1 MDERRRVRQNPTVNR
16 VTPLVRTP
24 AIVLERFDHEPG
36 IAHRDPEQE
45 CARGHAIS
53 FVEAGSFLL
62 RAGGTWRRLS
72 SARLFA
78 TTPGLEFSCAH
89 DQDHPQDRCLSVR
102 YAEAA
107 IESLRSAGAA
117 AVTTPVRSL
126 TNRQAFLRLELLAD
140 HAQDAARTEALAGAL
155 YWSLTGPEKTRPLFR
170 PGQLSWYATRVGRV
184 KALIRAHYAEPL
196 SLSRMASE
204 VGMSVY
210 HFARVFAE
218 LEGQPPHKYLLAVR
232 LRQAATRLHV
242 VLTRDGSATLLRR
255 RLLLAQPF
263 RLHVSPPPGGAA
275 LGGRPPAAHGGRR
288 CGSLW
293 TRSRKWLIRG

>member
-78 TTPGLEFSCAH
+78 ATPGLEFSCAH

-170 PGQLSWYATRVGRV
+170 SGQLSWYATRVGRV

-210 HFARVFAE
+210 HFARVFGE
-218 LEGQPPHKYLLAVR
+218 LEGQPPHKYLLGVR
-232 LRQAATRLHV
+232 LRQAATRLRAGASVTDTCFAVGFSSLSHFV
-242 VLTRDGSATLLRR
+242 STFRRHLGVRPSAASRLQRTEAADADRLGLGRGS
-255 RLLLAQPF
+255 
-263 RLHVSPPPGGAA
+263 G
-275 LGGRPPAAHGGRR
+275 
-288 CGSLW
+288 
-293 TRSRKWLIRG
+293 